1 MNNEKKYI
9 KSVHIRKLWGIKD
22 IDVELHEDI
31 NIFIGDNGSGKT
43 TLLRLLES
51 ILTLDWDVLK
61 EIDFESVEI
70 QVLSSKLHSIIVH
83 KTTEDNIYPILT
95 FKIDKKTFSKIRV
108 DEPRIMRRM
117 MHSYDSSLD
126 MIEEQLQS
134 IINVSWLSIA
144 RNEENSERQFLYGD
158 NKNDVNEKLTQLM
171 GQLVAYRLQLE
182 TKISALTKKLNEDAF
197 SLFLYN
203 KEFDSF
209 YPELLRDK
217 DIDTDILKS
226 SLFQIFGYYGNADDH
241 KNDINEH
248 ISKIND
254 VIKKIKINTDHPG
267 LLANDVILLSLA
279 ARTGKLADISNEYQE
294 SKKNVL
300 GLINKYKQCLG
311 SFMKD
316 KDFDFSKKSGELTV
330 CLKKQDKRE
339 ISLKSLSSGEKQLLI
354 LLTETLLHQNTSFAF
369 IADEPELSLH
379 IEWQRN
385 LLTSINDLNSNA
397 QIIVATHSPEIAG
410 NFREKIINM
419 EDITSYE

>member
-1 MNNEKKYI
+1 MSDEKKYI
-9 KSVHIRKLWGIKD
+9 KAIHVRKLWGIKN
-22 IDVELHEDI
+22 IDVELHDDI

-51 ILTLDWDVLK
+51 ILTLDWEVLK

-83 KTTEDNIYPILT
+83 KTTEDNIYPVLT
-95 FKIDKKTFSKIRV
+95 FKIDKKTFSKIHV
-108 DEPRIMRRM
+108 NEPRIMRRM

-134 IINVSWLSIA
+134 IINISWLSIA
-144 RNEENSERQFLYGD
+144 RNEENPEKQVLYGD
-158 NKNDVNEKLTQLM
+158 YKNDVNEKLSQLM

-182 TKISALTKKLNEDAF
+182 TEISRLTKKLNEDAF

-209 YPELLRDK
+209 YPGLLRE

-248 ISKIND
+248 ISKIDD

-267 LLANDVILLSLA
+267 LLANDAILLSLA
-279 ARTGKLADISNEYQE
+279 ARTGKLADISKEYQE
-294 SKKNVL
+294 SKANVL
-300 GLINKYKQCLG
+300 DLINKYKQCLEE
-311 SFMKD
+311 FMKD
-316 KDFDFSKKSGELTV
+316 KDFDFSEKSGELIV
-330 CLKKQDKRE
+330 RLKNQLKRK
-339 ISLKSLSSGEKQLLI
+339 IPLQSLSSGEKQLLI
-354 LLTETLLHQNTSFAF
+354 LLTETLVHQNTSFAF

-379 IEWQRN
+379 IEWQRK
-385 LLTSINDLNSNA
+385 LLSSINDLNSNV

-410 NFREKIINM
+410 NFRKKIINM